1 MASGDFAEAA
11 DQIVERSPF
20 APGEIVCTP
29 RLIFVVEQRRDRAAE
44 VLVPDRL
51 KELFAVIDDGN
62 CRSERTIFRIVEM
75 TSSPGP

>member
-51 KELFAVIDDGN
+51 KELPSSMTGIAG
-62 CRSERTIFRIVEM
+62 SERTIFRIVEM